1 MDAAT
6 AGDEKTVKN
15 LKVKVLVDLRFRRAQ
30 KQKDKESKNQSV
42 SLANSIANAVNSKV
56 DEMNDA
62 QMAELIELFQ
72 KWEGNKNVE
81 ELRDKNKSVE
91 EKLSENNPDLYKQ
104 TITNALLGRMKEYNI
119 SPDNLSE
126 ETKQLISG
134 EIIQVSEI
142 KEIKERALKEIAEVG
157 SRNKWSSFVKKA
169 NDLLAKA
176 RK

>member
-1 MDAAT
+1 
-6 AGDEKTVKN
+6 
-15 LKVKVLVDLRFRRAQ
+15 
-30 KQKDKESKNQSV
+30 
-42 SLANSIANAVNSKV
+42 
-56 DEMNDA
+56 
-62 QMAELIELFQ
+62 MAELIELFQ

-176 RK
+176 RKNFTEQVKKD